1 MQNVRSIN
9 LGSVYETVV
18 AQELRAHG
26 FNLYYY
32 DNKNNGEVD
41 YLIDDADQ
49 LTVLPL
55 EIKSGKDYAIYSAL
69 NKLLKIKEY
78 NIHQLYIRTLEF

>member
-1 MQNVRSIN
+1 MQNVRSIS
-9 LGSVYETVV
+9 LGAVYETVV

-41 YLIDDADQ
+41 YLIEQ
-49 LTVLPL
+49 VQ
-55 EIKSGKDYAIYSAL
+55 EE
-69 NKLLKIKEY
+69 NE
-78 NIHQLYIRTLEF
+78 

>member
-1 MQNVRSIN
+1 MCGKGKSVIISSMQDVRSIN

-41 YLIDDADQ
+41 YLIDDA
-49 LTVLPL
+49 
-55 EIKSGKDYAIYSAL
+55 I
-69 NKLLKIKEY
+69 NLLFCRWK
-78 NIHQLYIRTLEF
+78 